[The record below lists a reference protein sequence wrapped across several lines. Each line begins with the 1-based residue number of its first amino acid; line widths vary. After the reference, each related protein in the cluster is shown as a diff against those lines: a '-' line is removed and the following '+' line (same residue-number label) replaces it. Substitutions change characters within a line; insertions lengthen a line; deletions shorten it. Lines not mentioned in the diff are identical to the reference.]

1 MQDLLLSYRILNDIY
16 TNRAYASIELGK
28 SLEEA
33 KSKDFVTKLVYG
45 VLEKDVQLNYY
56 VNLLTTK
63 KPKNSIILVL
73 KIGMYCIKYMNSMP
87 DYATVSNCVLL
98 AEKINKKELKGFVN
112 AVLKKYILVKDN
124 LPEKYEERLSV
135 ETSTPLWLVNL
146 YLKEYGDE
154 TEKFLKCNHTTLEHV
169 RINRRL
175 YSIQELEKTLV
186 DSGLEYKKSIEDA
199 LYVQNSNVIRKLF
212 DKGLVTIQSLT
223 SMECA
228 KSLDVKDGH
237 KVLDVCAAPG
247 GKSEYLSELAKIDLI
262 SCDIHDHRLNLIKS
276 YFSRMHT
283 QGCNVV
289 KNNGTILR
297 EEYIN
302 KFDRVLCDVP
312 CSGLGIIH
320 KKPDILLN
328 LERKDIDSLVDVQK
342 GIINTSAKYVKKH
355 GKLVYSTCT
364 ILKEENE
371 EIVNEFLKENKEYK
385 MLYQKQFLP
394 SEEHDG
400 FYIAVLEKL

>member
-262 SCDIHDHRLNLIKS
+262 SCDIHDHRLNLIKI

>member
-1 MQDLLLSYRILNDIY
+1 M
-16 TNRAYASIELGK
+16 A
-28 SLEEA
+28 
-33 KSKDFVTKLVYG
+33 
-45 VLEKDVQLNYY
+45 
-56 VNLLTTK
+56 
-63 KPKNSIILVL
+63 
-73 KIGMYCIKYMNSMP
+73 
-87 DYATVSNCVLL
+87 
-98 AEKINKKELKGFVN
+98 KELNV
-112 AVLKKYILVKDN
+112 
-124 LPEKYEERLSV
+124 EKEEIAFCLDAIQDPISLQEPV
-135 ETSTPLWLVNL
+135 
-146 YLKEYGDE
+146 YGDE

-186 DSGLEYKKSIEDA
+186 DSGLVYKKSIEDA

-297 EEYIN
+297 EDYIN

-328 LERKDIDSLVDVQK
+328 LERKDIDLSCCNNFKMGCGEGVCGSCTTRFSGHRVKRFCKVQANPRDMFE
-342 GIINTSAKYVKKH
+342 GRRFI
-355 GKLVYSTCT
+355 
-364 ILKEENE
+364 
-371 EIVNEFLKENKEYK
+371 
-385 MLYQKQFLP
+385 
-394 SEEHDG
+394 
-400 FYIAVLEKL
+400 